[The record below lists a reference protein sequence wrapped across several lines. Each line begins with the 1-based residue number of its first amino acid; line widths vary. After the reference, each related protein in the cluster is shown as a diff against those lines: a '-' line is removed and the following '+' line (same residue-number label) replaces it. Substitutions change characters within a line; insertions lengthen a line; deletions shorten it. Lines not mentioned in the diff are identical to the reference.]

1 MRRVD
6 KGAENNLH
14 PAAMLLIKLLITPLI
29 MGSAT
34 FASRRWGDVVGGWL
48 VGLPVV
54 SGPVSVY
61 LLVERGPEFAA
72 RAAAGSLC
80 GVMAQ
85 AGFCIGYAYGA
96 GRGVAVALISATLGF
111 LALGGAAVALA
122 PPLVAL
128 MAGAATML
136 ALARVLLPAD
146 AAAAATRLPAPRWD
160 LPARLVIVTTLV
172 VAVTGFAGALGPQ
185 LSGLAATY
193 PVIGGAIAA
202 FAQLAR
208 GPKAGIA
215 ALRGMATALYGFI
228 AFFAV
233 IGFALGPLAPLTAYG
248 AALAATLAIQ
258 GLTLRGLRGGAGAQG
273 CIQPP
278 GRCSSPSG
286 PP

>member
-6 KGAENNLH
+6 KRTENTLH
-14 PAAMLLIKLLITPLI
+14 PAAMLLLELLITPLI

-61 LLVERGPEFAA
+61 LLVERGPDFAA
-72 RAAAGSLC
+72 RAAADSLS

-85 AGFCIGYAYGA
+85 AGFCIGYALGA
-96 GRGVAVALISATLGF
+96 QRGVAAALISATFGF

-122 PPLVAL
+122 PPLAAL
-128 MAGAATML
+128 MAGAAAML

-146 AAAAATRLPAPRWD
+146 GAAAARLPAPRWD

-172 VAVTGFAGALGPQ
+172 VTVTGFAGALGPQ

-233 IGFALGPLAPLTAYG
+233 IGFTLGPLAPLTAYG
-248 AALAATLAIQ
+248 AALAAALAIQ
-258 GLTLRGLRGGAGAQG
+258 GLTLRGLESGARAQG

-278 GRCSSPSG
+278 GRCSSPPG